1 MRRQALPGNGLGP
14 LKKQRKETVDPDY
27 HRVYMLLKGHQLA
40 LGLLTEIAREQDT
53 RIGQLEAEVTMLKGI
68 VLSQSDDEV
77 LR

>member
-1 MRRQALPGNGLGP
+1 
-14 LKKQRKETVDPDY
+14 VDPDY